1 MKIKNISLVVS
12 VLVLLASSVSAKKAN
27 VAVAGPQGEQGIQGI
42 QGEKGAQGE
51 QGPAGKPGATGP
63 AGAQGERGIQGLTG
77 AQGERGLQG
86 IQGAKGDKG
95 DKGEQGL
102 QGIQGLKGDQG
113 EKGEQGIQGLQGE
126 AGATAIDGG
135 VIDTEKTSIDIEGA
149 TFFIVGNA
157 ESKFIGQ
164 ISLINGVKIK
174 GHKLTFVFESTTEIV
189 DTDKAQVLEKY
200 GKDALA
206 EGLTEANIF
215 LAEPA
220 TVVEKKDSVIDTF
233 NAGDTLELVYD
244 GYGWYELSRS
254 NTNLAN

>member
-12 VLVLLASSVSAKKAN
+12 ILVLLATSVSAKKAN
-27 VAVAGPQGEQGIQGI
+27 VAIGPQGPQGIQGI

-51 QGPAGKPGATGP
+51 QGPAGKQGP
-63 AGAQGERGIQGLTG
+63 QGSVG

-86 IQGAKGDKG
+86 IQGPQGLQGLVGAKGDKGDKG

-102 QGIQGLKGDQG
+102 QGVQGLTGEQG
-113 EKGEQGIQGLQGE
+113 PQGEQGIQGE

-135 VIDTEKTSIDIEGA
+135 VITPEKNVVDIAGA
-149 TFFIVGNA
+149 TFFIVGDS
-157 ESKFIGQ
+157 ESKFISQ
-164 ISLINGVKIK
+164 ISLINGAKIK
-174 GHKLTFVFESTTEIV
+174 GHKVTFVFEATTEIV

-206 EGLTEANIF
+206 EGLAEANIF

-220 TVVEKKDSVIDTF
+220 TVIEKKSPEIDTF

-244 GYGWYELSRS
+244 GFGWYELSRS
-254 NTNLAN
+254 TTNLVY